1 MPRTITATQIAA
13 KNAISGVNPW
23 MLLVQID
30 ITGIK
35 TLPYEGQ
42 TANFNL
48 GTTITGDDSGAKAR
62 IIADTD
68 GGATG
73 TLTLYNIHGTFQD
86 AEIVRD
92 NGSTPGVAAANI
104 PAGVGDSNVTYRYA
118 GDLDNVTWDG
128 ETWTKRAMEIDV
140 AKQSGEGVDQG
151 CTLRIGRTDFAD
163 AFTLYLHKCQGLRG
177 EAVTIRHVYGGDLA
191 EAAVVTES
199 YIIAEHAPNDAMAE
213 LTLVTAEA
221 AFQAFPRRSYN
232 NSRCEFQFTDADT
245 CQYAGADTTC
255 GRTLTD
261 CIAKDNVDNFG
272 GFPGIPG
279 EEFE

>member
-1 MPRTITATQIAA
+1 MPRTITATQIVA

-35 TLPYEGQ
+35 TLLYAGQ
-42 TANFNL
+42 TVNFNL
-48 GTTITGDDSGAKAR
+48 GTTITGADSGAKAR
-62 IIADTD
+62 IIGDVD

-73 TLTLYNIHGTFQD
+73 TLTLYNIHGTFQTG
-86 AEIVRD
+86 ETIQD
-92 NGSTPGVAAANI
+92 NGSTPGVALVNGTI
-104 PAGVGDSNVTYRYA
+104 SPSNVTYRYA

-140 AKQSGEGVDQG
+140 TKQSGEGVDQG
-151 CTLRIGRTDFAD
+151 CTLRIGRTDFTD

-177 EAVTIRHVYGGDLA
+177 EAVTIRHVYCGDLA

-199 YIIAEHAPNDAMAE
+199 YIIAEHAPMDAMAE
-213 LTLVTAEA
+213 LTLVTEEA

-232 NSRCEFQFTDADT
+232 NSRCEFQYKEATT
-245 CQYAGADTTC
+245 CQSSSTTATC
-255 GRTLTD
+255 DRTLTA
-261 CIAKDNVDNFG
+261 CIDKDNVINFG